1 MHFLEWHTRG
11 DFFTAD
17 EHGGK
22 LQCIQHP
29 LAFLT
34 PIGARYFIVN
44 LRSSTFAKK
53 CEAPFR
59 ALRVICQFPFL
70 SFLALLELV
79 NIV

>member
-17 EHGGK
+17 EHCGK

-29 LAFLT
+29 VAFLT
-34 PIGARYFIVN
+34 PIGASYFIVN
-44 LRSSTFAKK
+44 LRSSTFAKIR
-53 CEAPFR
+53 EAPFR
-59 ALRVICQFPFL
+59 ALSIICQFPFV